1 MDNIKVLKVITVTRN
16 SCKRLKWEKSNETV
30 QVLGVLDKKSIRKLF
45 VWQDS
50 SSLNKLSIA
59 SARGGG
65 RTNLKTLPFPLSPTP
80 LQIILSLPPPPCR
93 LRTDRYCRAGIA
105 VFIASCIRPEH
116 VNWVI
121 VKDKIPVTSFQGIWN
136 RVILETRLVSCDHA
150 MCIHE
155 LVIRALS
162 DTFTLPNCWRN
173 FTYYKQEEYTNC
185 ILNDTVTFCS
195 SHLYCRGT
203 PSSCCI
209 SLQWGGSSHHLQ
221 ALVNQK
227 DYEISYNSDTYKTV
241 SSDTLNNIQSAPST

>member
-30 QVLGVLDKKSIRKLF
+30 QVLGVLDRKSIRKLF

-136 RVILETRLVSCDHA
+136 RVTLETRLVSCDHA

-155 LVIRALS
+155 PVIRALS
-162 DTFTLPNCWRN
+162 DAFRLPNCWRN

-185 ILNDTVTFCS
+185 I
-195 SHLYCRGT
+195 
-203 PSSCCI
+203 
-209 SLQWGGSSHHLQ
+209 
-221 ALVNQK
+221 
-227 DYEISYNSDTYKTV
+227 
-241 SSDTLNNIQSAPST
+241 

>member
-1 MDNIKVLKVITVTRN
+1 M
-16 SCKRLKWEKSNETV
+16 
-30 QVLGVLDKKSIRKLF
+30 RKASEPQNVSPQSRSPFSASFQTFCLTARAYLNTQKYGLF
-45 VWQDS
+45 
-50 SSLNKLSIA
+50 
-59 SARGGG
+59 
-65 RTNLKTLPFPLSPTP
+65 
-80 LQIILSLPPPPCR
+80 
-93 LRTDRYCRAGIA
+93 
-105 VFIASCIRPEH
+105 

-121 VKDKIPVTSFQGIWN
+121 VKDNLPVTSFRGIWN
-136 RVILETRLVSCDHA
+136 REILETTLVSCHRA

-155 LVIRALS
+155 LVFRALG
-162 DTFTLPNCWRN
+162 DPFRLPNWWRN

-241 SSDTLNNIQSAPST
+241 SSDTLNNIQSAPSTQTVGSFDIDDGDVSENVTFKMN